1 MKVRATAEF
10 KKENVNP
17 DELDYIPEEGIEF
30 EVSEERFEVLSGKN
44 RFKKVFVEKVVE
56 EQEIETAIKKAK
68 TEKAVKKTIKR
79 AKSIELD
86 LNNGQI
92 KTIEE

>member
-44 RFKKVFVEKVVE
+44 RFKKVFVEKVEEEEPEVE
-56 EQEIETAIKKAK
+56 VAIPKVE
-68 TEKAVKKTIKR
+68 TEKAVKKTTK
-79 AKSIELD
+79 KD
-86 LNNGQI
+86 
-92 KTIEE
+92 K